1 MFDIF
6 NVAGSGV
13 NLNRVWMDAVSD
25 IASTTSAPSCPL
37 GCARSRFASSPM
49 SGIPCS
55 RRTGRRRAS
64 NR

>member
-13 NLNRVWMDAVSD
+13 NLNRVWMDAVSVM
-25 IASTTSAPSCPL
+25 ASTTSAPSWPL
-37 GCARSRFASSPM
+37 GCMRSLVASSPM
-49 SGIPCS
+49 SAMLCS
-55 RRTGRRRAS
+55 RSTGRSRAS